1 MCETHFLFDEFSCNF
16 ISFDNLIIIKSYNS
30 LKKKII
36 KLYIIQNLLINIL
49 KYKENM
55 IEELINTITLFD
67 LSFLS
72 FKNYLKVKRKKRVFK
87 RKKIKV
93 D

>member
-1 MCETHFLFDEFSCNF
+1 MCETHFLFDEFSYNF
-16 ISFDNLIIIKSYNS
+16 ISFDNLSIIKSYNS
-30 LKKKII
+30 LKKII

-87 RKKIKV
+87 KKKN
-93 D
+93 